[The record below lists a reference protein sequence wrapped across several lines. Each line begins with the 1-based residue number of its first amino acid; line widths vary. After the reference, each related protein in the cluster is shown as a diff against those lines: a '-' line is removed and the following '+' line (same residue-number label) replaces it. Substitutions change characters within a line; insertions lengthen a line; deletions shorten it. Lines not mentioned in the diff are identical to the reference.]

1 MKKPSNR
8 EERVKF
14 ILSKQ
19 GTDNP
24 LNIISHQIVSFL
36 II

>member
-1 MKKPSNR
+1 MNKPSNR

-24 LNIISHQIVSFL
+24 LNIIRQEC
-36 II
+36 